1 MRPRGKD
8 TLSQLLRKMARSER
22 FMLWQHSF
30 CTPGLLA
37 VSDQTLLT
45 ATGRRLREISGGNPT
60 GAVNVSSRP
69 SVPAIF
75 AFGDSSVDTG
85 ENNYVSTS
93 TRADFLPYGMT
104 HFKRPTGRFC
114 DGRLVVDFLGETWP
128 PRPKT
133 ERYVRIS
140 TKGKPR
146 SSEAERFILL

>member
-1 MRPRGKD
+1 MRLIRKD
-8 TLSQLLRKMARSER
+8 TVSQLLRKMARSER
-22 FMLWQHSF
+22 FILWQLSF
-30 CTPGLLA
+30 CILATPGLSA
-37 VSDQTLLT
+37 VSDETLLT
-45 ATGRRLREISGGNPT
+45 ATGRRLRGISGGDPT

-75 AFGDSSVDTG
+75 AFGDSSMDTG

-128 PRPKT
+128 PRSKT
-133 ERYVRIS
+133 DDPSQSR
-140 TKGKPR
+140 T
-146 SSEAERFILL
+146 